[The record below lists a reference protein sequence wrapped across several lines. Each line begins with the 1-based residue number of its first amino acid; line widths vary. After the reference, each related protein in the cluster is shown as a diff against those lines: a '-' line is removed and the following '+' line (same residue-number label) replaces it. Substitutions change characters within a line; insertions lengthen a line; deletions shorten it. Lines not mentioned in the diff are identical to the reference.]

1 VNVRAILGILLLF
14 LASFIHPIPAEERGV
29 ESHDPFFE
37 TEVWPKVGERTCL
50 NCHAPRGDA
59 AESKFLL
66 EDPALHVE
74 YLAHNRQAFVRMAQ
88 VKKDGVSRIL
98 LKASGK
104 LDHGGG
110 AQLKTG
116 SSGYRVL
123 ERFVGGLEGTPNE
136 AGAAPAPRPFFDG
149 VQMATPRRLL
159 RRVTLSLAGRL
170 PTPDEESE
178 VDRGGEKA
186 LEPALDR
193 ILTEDAYYDRL
204 AEGFNDIFLTL
215 GYMGNADDALSYDH
229 FEKTRHWYQN
239 FDLTH
244 VPEKERQ
251 KAGYKLADDYRKALL
266 HEPLELIKYIVRNDR
281 PFTEIVTADY
291 VLVSPYSARG
301 YGIFESLKDRFT
313 NPEDPF
319 EYIPAR
325 IPALKGRDGRVQK
338 TEAGLYPS
346 AGILSMFQYL
356 RRYPTTVTNRNRLR
370 ARMYYRHFL
379 GIDVMKL
386 APRVA
391 DAAAVAAKFS
401 NPPFQAPE
409 CVVCHKTID
418 PVAGLFQDYFNEEG
432 HYGPRKEG
440 WFTDMF
446 APGREGRDLSP
457 QERWRALQWL
467 GEETVKDPRF
477 ASAMVEHVY
486 YILMGRKVL
495 EPPQDIDE
503 PLFAPRRRAYDEE
516 RRMIRDIAR
525 RFAQGGFNL
534 KSVFKALIATP
545 FYRVDGLSEAVKDPA
560 RRAELDDVG
569 LVRLL
574 TPEALERKVR
584 AVFGFSWGR
593 LKDSDQ
599 KFAILYGGIDSK
611 EVTERNGDPS
621 GAMGAIQRIMAND
634 VACKAV
640 AKDFGLVPEKR
651 RLFPDIEPGDLP
663 DPGPDSEGKI
673 LRGIV
678 HLHRVVLGREHS
690 PSHPEV
696 LRTYALFRSIVE
708 EARSKKGLSPQES
721 YFCRGQENKREEDPK
736 YTIRAWR
743 AVVTYLLRQDDF
755 LYE

>member
-1 VNVRAILGILLLF
+1 M
-14 LASFIHPIPAEERGV
+14 ASP
-29 ESHDPFFE
+29 DPFFE

-66 EDPALHVE
+66 EDPALHAD
-74 YLAHNRQAFVRMAQ
+74 YLARNRQAFLRMASQ
-88 VKKDGVSRIL
+88 KKDGVSRIL

-110 AQLKTG
+110 AQLKPGT
-116 SSGYRVL
+116 SGYRVL
-123 ERFVGGLEGTPNE
+123 EQFVRRLEG
-136 AGAAPAPRPFFDG
+136 APDAFQATASSRPFFDG
-149 VQMATPRRLL
+149 VRMASPERLL

-170 PTPDEESE
+170 PTSEERAE
-178 VDRGGEKA
+178 VERDG
-186 LEPALDR
+186 EPAVHRLLDH
-193 ILTEDAYYDRL
+193 ILTEDAFYHRL

-215 GYMGNADDALSYDH
+215 GYPGLPDDALSYDH
-229 FEKTRHWYQN
+229 FEKTRHWYEK
-239 FDLTH
+239 FDLSH
-244 VPEKERQ
+244 VPEKERT
-251 KAGYKLADDYRKALL
+251 KAGYKLTDDYRKALL
-266 HEPLELIKYIVRNDR
+266 HEPLELVKYIVRNDR

-291 VLVSPYSARG
+291 ILVSPYTARG
-301 YGIFESLKDRFT
+301 YGIFESLKSQFK
-313 NPEDPF
+313 NLEDPY

-338 TEAGLYPS
+338 TGAGLYPS
-346 AGILSMFQYL
+346 AGLLSMFQYL

-432 HYGPRKEG
+432 HFGPRKEG

-446 APGREGRDLSP
+446 GPGREGKDLP
-457 QERWRALQWL
+457 GEDRWRALQWL
-467 GEETVKDPRF
+467 GQETAKDPRF

-495 EPPQDIDE
+495 EPPQDIDD
-503 PLFAPRRRAYDEE
+503 PLFTPRRRAYDEE
-516 RRMIRDIAR
+516 RRMIRDVGR
-525 RFAQGGFNL
+525 RFAQNGFNL
-534 KSVFKALIATP
+534 KFVFKALIATP
-545 FYRVDGLSEAVKDPA
+545 FYRVDGLTETVQDPA

-574 TPEALERKVR
+574 SPEALERKIQ

-593 LKDSDQ
+593 LRDSDQ

-621 GAMGAIQRIMAND
+621 GAMGAIQRIMANA

-640 AKDFGLVPEKR
+640 AKDFDLPPEKR
-651 RLFPDIEPGDLP
+651 RLFPEIEPGDLP
-663 DPGPDSEGKI
+663 DASPDAEGKI
-673 LRGIV
+673 LRGIS
-678 HLHRVVLGREHS
+678 HLHDVILGREHA
-690 PSHPEV
+690 PGHPEV
-696 LRTYALFRSIVE
+696 KRTYALFRAILE
-708 EARSKKGLSPQES
+708 EAHAKKGLSPQES
-721 YFCRGQENKREEDPK
+721 YFCKGQEKREEDPK